1 MLSLPTHIPDRP
13 NRAFQKTKDD
23 MLAISFGLHAEQ
35 SSVNSFDPEKLLM
48 AAHLRYPPGVDHD
61 DPVGHSNRGKSM
73 RNQNRHLAFRQ
84 LFEALKNLIFR
95 LRIQGCGGLVEYQN
109 LRIAHEGARQ
119 RDSLPLTERQLMSS
133 VKPATERCV
142 IALRKFFDD
151 RLGAALTRRADDFIH
166 LVRRLDLAKANVFSR
181 FFMRPHGFVQDNTNV
196 SSRIERVALSNIDA
210 VKKNDAR
217 GGIVQ
222 PG

>member
-1 MLSLPTHIPDRP
+1 MACALCRRTFRIVPTML
-13 NRAFQKTKDD
+13 FKKTKDD

-73 RNQNRHLAFRQ
+73 RNQNRHFPFRQ

-133 VKPATERCV
+133 VKPATERCLITV
-142 IALRKFFDD
+142 REFFND
-151 RLGAALTRRADDFIH
+151 RVSAALTRRSDHFFH
-166 LVRRLDLAKANVFSR
+166 LVRCLDLAKANVFS
-181 FFMRPHGFVQDNTNV
+181 
-196 SSRIERVALSNIDA
+196 
-210 VKKNDAR
+210 
-217 GGIVQ
+217 
-222 PG
+222 